1 MLMQINDSSIT
12 CYHQF
17 EFNNF
22 FQKMV
27 MASYHLIIFEKC
39 MYMQPIYSRVQY
51 VAAKWYVKVHRRE
64 KKYTHCS
71 FSYCLKTLYVD

>member
-51 VAAKWYVKVHRRE
+51 VAAK
-64 KKYTHCS
+64 
-71 FSYCLKTLYVD
+71 